1 MSLKKDHEKLVYKMK
16 LAKEGKMIFL
26 RENLRRKVKKTK
38 DEIEKKIKLN

>member
-1 MSLKKDHEKLVYKMK
+1 MK